1 MLNNMSRTR
10 LVGFWFI
17 ALMVATAGIVT
28 VNLELAIT
36 MAPLLLTLALAPPA
50 IMLIVW
56 RGPPPPTVAEVLY
69 SVRNAKD
76 GRP

>member
-17 ALMVATAGIVT
+17 AVMVATAGLVT
-28 VNLELAIT
+28 VNLDLAIT
-36 MAPLLLTLALAPPA
+36 IAPLLLTLALVPPA
-50 IMLIVW
+50 IMLLVW

-69 SVRNAKD
+69 SVNAAKD
-76 GRP
+76 RRS